1 MSIYCLVLILA
12 KQLLQ
17 EHIYKKEKTN
27 RMKAAFYTR
36 KGEFTVGEGKSIQP
50 GPGEVRLDVAF
61 CGVCGTDVHIY
72 HGVMDQ
78 RVNPPQTVGHEA
90 SAVVAEIGEGV
101 TNVQVGDRVAVRPL
115 KFGEPHP
122 FDKGYAHVG
131 KNLKF
136 IGIDSQGAF
145 QNSWTVPAY
154 TLHKLPEDLS
164 LQNGAFIEPLSVAC
178 HDVKIGRVKA
188 GENCMVIGG
197 GPIGT
202 LIAFV
207 LKEKGANVIISE
219 INETRLEM
227 LSGFGF
233 SVINPIKENV
243 TERVSELTN
252 EAMIDCAFEVSGSQP
267 GVQTMTDVVNV
278 RGRIVMVAIH
288 GGEQKKVDL
297 FKFFWSEIEL
307 LGARLYQEDDYEE
320 AIRIAS
326 SGNIP
331 FDVLTTKVSSLDEI
345 QSVFEEI
352 DNNPAGMKYLIDC
365 QQ

>member
-1 MSIYCLVLILA
+1 
-12 KQLLQ
+12 
-17 EHIYKKEKTN
+17 
-27 RMKAAFYTR
+27 MKAAFYKE
-36 KGEFTVGEGKSIQP
+36 KGQFILGEGKSISP
-50 GPGEVRLDVAF
+50 GVGEVRLDVAF

-78 RVNPPQTVGHEA
+78 RVGPPQTVGHEA
-90 SAVVAEIGEGV
+90 SATVAELGEGV
-101 TNVQVGDRVAVRPL
+101 TNVKVGDKVAVRPL

-122 FDKGYAHVG
+122 FDKGFPHVG

-136 IGIDSQGAF
+136 IGIDEQGAF
-145 QNSWTVPAY
+145 QNSWTVPDY
-154 TLHKLPEDLS
+154 TLHKLPEELS
-164 LQNGAFIEPLSVAC
+164 LKHGAFIEPLAVAC
-178 HDVKIGRVKA
+178 HDVKIGRVTKD
-188 GENCMVIGG
+188 EHCLVIGG

-207 LKEKGANVIISE
+207 LREKGAKVIISE
-219 INETRLEM
+219 VNETRLEM
-227 LSGFGF
+227 LADLGFET
-233 SVINPIKENV
+233 INPIKDNLMEKI
-243 TERVSELTN
+243 EGLTN
-252 EAMIDCAFEVSGSQP
+252 GAMIDCAFEVSGSQA

-307 LGARLYQEDDYEE
+307 LGARLYQEEDYEE

-326 SGNIP
+326 SGAIP
-331 FDVLTTKVSSLDEI
+331 FDTLVTKVDSLENI
-345 QSVFEEI
+345 QKIFEEI

-365 QQ
+365 QK